1 MGGLTGSN
9 DLKLNTECFLT
20 GRSTRQW
27 ERLAREVSEASFFRV
42 FKSSL
47 DKTLG

>member
-9 DLKLNTECFLT
+9 DPKLNGECFLT
-20 GRSTRQW
+20 GSSIKQC
-27 ERLAREVSEASFFRV
+27 ERLAREVSGASFSRL

-47 DKTLG
+47 DKTLR